1 MNLTK
6 IYNQFLNKIYKKD
19 NKRFTYDEI
28 MILLVRVEKI
38 KSVPEDYK
46 LYIKENVD
54 ILVDDHLKIINV

>member
-1 MNLTK
+1 
-6 IYNQFLNKIYKKD
+6 
-19 NKRFTYDEI
+19 